1 MGYLD
6 KSTITVDAILTNRGR
21 ELLADKVAG
30 NFKITK
36 FALADDEVDYRLY
49 NTAHPLGDRY
59 YGNIIESMPV
69 LEATPDDSQLMKYK
83 LITVS
88 DPNNALVSRGPL
100 GSYKIPFITLGGGGN
115 IIAGTTQNIYLNP
128 ASSGVV
134 NATSYIDILP
144 TTSYGTEVAG
154 YTLVVSDSTIIT
166 VLNTYP
172 NAGAGTTTSVSTST
186 RGSVVA
192 KGTAFRITTNT
203 TTQKTGTVVVTAFG
217 NNSGATFSFNLK
229 VN

>member
-30 NFKITK
+30 NFRITK

-59 YGNIIESMPV
+59 YGNIIESMPI
-69 LEATPDDSQLMKYK
+69 LEASPDDSQLMKYK

-88 DPNNALVSRGPL
+88 DPNSAVVTRGPL
-100 GSYKIPFITLGGGGN
+100 GSYKIPFINVPGVV
-115 IIAGTTQNIYLNP
+115 AGETKNIYISQNSAEN
-128 ASSGVV
+128 ASQFFDVIP
-134 NATSYIDILP
+134 ATSYGRE
-144 TTSYGTEVAG
+144 TAG
-154 YTLVVSDSTIIT
+154 YTLIVSDSTTAT
-166 VLNTYP
+166 VLATYP
-172 NAGAGTTTSVSTST
+172 NSGAGATNSVSTST
-186 RGSVVA
+186 RGSIVA
-192 KGTAFRITTNT
+192 KGTAFRIQTNT
-203 TTQKTGTVVVTAFG
+203 VTGKTGTVVVTVFG

-229 VN
+229 VNA